1 MKLRAVLTGVED
13 EDEDE
18 EEEEEEVV
26 RWEED
31 EEDGAMR
38 SEEDEEEEVL
48 GICLSGLLHECCQ
61 AARPLFP
68 SALSPPDASSFSLFT
83 GRWFGLTGAPPSA
96 SPNPPAPP
104 SVLESSD
111 SEELDVSRDW
121 PGRALKAWL
130 RCSIPPLLAELLL
143 TPPTTPME
151 EEVSKLRGP
160 SCNGTFLIS
169 MLSFLS
175 IRGAPQPSAAGDS
188 GEEGVWLWP
197 DPDFVDPEDNLLL

>member
-1 MKLRAVLTGVED
+1 MKLRAVLTGVV
-13 EDEDE
+13 E
-18 EEEEEEVV
+18 EEEEEEE

-48 GICLSGLLHECCQ
+48 GICLSGLLHECCH
-61 AARPLFP
+61 AARPLFT
-68 SALSPPDASSFSLFT
+68 SALSPPDGSSFSLLT
-83 GRWFGLTGAPPSA
+83 GRWFGLTGAAASA
-96 SPNPPAPP
+96 SPQPPAPP
-104 SVLESSD
+104 SVPESSD

-130 RCSIPPLLAELLL
+130 RCNIPPLLAELLP
-143 TPPTTPME
+143 TPPATPME

-175 IRGAPQPSAAGDS
+175 IRGPPELSTPGDS
-188 GEEGVWLWP
+188 GEEGVWLWL
-197 DPDFVDPEDNLLL
+197 DSDFVDADDNLLL

>member
-1 MKLRAVLTGVED
+1 MKLRAVLTGVVEEED
-13 EDEDE
+13 DDE
-18 EEEEEEVV
+18 E

-31 EEDGAMR
+31 EEDGAIR
-38 SEEDEEEEVL
+38 SEEDEAL
-48 GICLSGLLHECCQ
+48 GICLSGLLHECCH
-61 AARPLFP
+61 AARPCFA
-68 SALSPPDASSFSLFT
+68 SALSPPDGSSFSLFT
-83 GRWFGLTGAPPSA
+83 GRWFGLTGAPPSG
-96 SPNPPAPP
+96 SPQPPAPP

-121 PGRALKAWL
+121 LGRALKAWL
-130 RCSIPPLLAELLL
+130 RCSIPALLAELLP
-143 TPPTTPME
+143 TPPATPTE

-175 IRGAPQPSAAGDS
+175 IRGAPELSTPGDS

-197 DPDFVDPEDNLLL
+197 DSDFVDAEDNLLL

>member
-1 MKLRAVLTGVED
+1 MKLRAVLTGVE
-13 EDEDE
+13 EDE
-18 EEEEEEVV
+18 EEEEE
-26 RWEED
+26 RWEE
-31 EEDGAMR
+31 EEEEGAMR

-48 GICLSGLLHECCQ
+48 GICLSRLLHECCH
-61 AARPLFP
+61 AARPLFT
-68 SALSPPDASSFSLFT
+68 SALSPPDGSSFSLFT
-83 GRWFGLTGAPPSA
+83 GRWFGLTGAPPCA
-96 SPNPPAPP
+96 SPHPPAPP

-111 SEELDVSRDW
+111 SEELDVSRVW
-121 PGRALKAWL
+121 PARALKAWL
-130 RCSIPPLLAELLL
+130 RCSIPPLLAELLP

-175 IRGAPQPSAAGDS
+175 IRGAPPLSTAGES

-197 DPDFVDPEDNLLL
+197 HPDLVEAADSLLL